1 MNVLLGHFSSRI
13 WASSITWFVNDFA
26 FYGNKLFQGVFI
38 KIINPHANLIQVSC
52 VHTQP
57 LSRLSTGQNVH
68 EASRISVVCTTL
80 SVFQVRLSTPEM
92 ICLARDSQNDV
103 EHTYAGA

>member
-38 KIINPHANLIQVSC
+38 KIINPHANLIQVSY

-57 LSRLSTGQNVH
+57 LSKLSTG
-68 EASRISVVCTTL
+68 
-80 SVFQVRLSTPEM
+80 
-92 ICLARDSQNDV
+92 
-103 EHTYAGA
+103 